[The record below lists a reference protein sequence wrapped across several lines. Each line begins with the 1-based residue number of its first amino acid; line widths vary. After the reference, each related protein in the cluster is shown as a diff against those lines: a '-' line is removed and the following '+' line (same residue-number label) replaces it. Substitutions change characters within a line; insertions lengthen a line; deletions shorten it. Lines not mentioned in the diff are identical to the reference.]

1 MSKYSGSTVLRNYI
15 QIIQTLGKT
24 LFDRLN
30 VPWFEPLELRVSA
43 LYSIFCSLSGF
54 VSIFFLSIAIFT
66 PVFLILAHV
75 S

>member
-30 VPWFEPLELRVSA
+30 GPWFEPLELRVGA
-43 LYSIFCSLSGF
+43 FYSIFCSLSGF
-54 VSIFFLSIAIFT
+54 VSIFFF
-66 PVFLILAHV
+66 P
-75 S
+75 